1 MKTIQMLFLSGFL
14 LAQNSTH
21 AESPVDEVP
30 TPAEQLPT
38 SVQNAASSTTSVLA
52 EHELPKL
59 LVIWDCGKCVPN
71 DKVPPLIEKEYA
83 DYASAHGYTVSQS
96 ETANMVISKYH
107 QRPPA
112 ARAMLGAFSG
122 RDTLTTNVAFRDDKF
137 VATDYNANAWF
148 GMNDL
153 CRSVAQKSAEHIGA
167 KLRGK

>member
-1 MKTIQMLFLSGFL
+1 MKTIPMLFLSGFL
-14 LAQNSTH
+14 LAQNIAN
-21 AESPVDEVP
+21 AESPVDDVP
-30 TPAEQLPT
+30 AAAEQVATP
-38 SVQNAASSTTSVLA
+38 VQNSVPATAGVLA

-59 LVIWDCGKCVPN
+59 LVVWDCGKCVPN

-96 ETANMVISKYH
+96 ETASMVISQYH

-112 ARAMLGAFSG
+112 ARAMLGAFAG
-122 RDTLTTNVAFRDDKF
+122 RDTLTTNVVFRDDKF

>member
-1 MKTIQMLFLSGFL
+1 MKMISILILSGCL
-14 LAQNSTH
+14 LAQSVVH
-21 AESPVDEVP
+21 AESPVTEAP
-30 TPAEQLPT
+30 LPAAQD
-38 SVQNAASSTTSVLA
+38 TTSLPDVAPARAVLA

-59 LVIWDCGKCVPN
+59 VVAWDCGKCVPN

-83 DYASAHGYTVSQS
+83 DYALAHGYSVSES
-96 ETANMVISKYH
+96 ETANMIISQYH

-112 ARAMLGAFSG
+112 ARAMLGAFAG
-122 RDTLTTNVAFRDDKF
+122 KDTLSTNVAFRDDKF

-153 CRSVAQKSAEHIGA
+153 CRSVARKSAEHIGA